1 MLLEMSFLA
10 VNIDT
15 QKKKEKKTQQVMLNR
30 FTRNFAIISLL
41 LSFVFVQQFN
51 HLMS

>member
-1 MLLEMSFLA
+1 MSFLA
-10 VNIDT
+10 VNVDT
-15 QKKKEKKTQQVMLNR
+15 QKKKKKKKTQQVMLNR